1 MTALLERF
9 YDPTSGV
16 IMLDGLDIR
25 TLDLAWLRG
34 QVIGF
39 INQVERGCSFQMHEG
54 FSNPILIPDFCVEMP
69 LLFDLLFAGARF
81 VWVVHH
87 GEHSL
92 REA

>member
-1 MTALLERF
+1 MAALLERF
-9 YDPTSGV
+9 YDPTSGA

-34 QVIGF
+34 QVIGY
-39 INQVERGCSFQMHEG
+39 INQVETVHYSCSFR
-54 FSNPILIPDFCVEMP
+54 ILTSVLRFHCRFN
-69 LLFDLLFAGARF
+69 LLFKGASF
-81 VWVVHH
+81 VWIFHH